1 MDCSFF
7 RNGKISFVRSMVNNG
22 ETSLLDAATCRGDQC
37 PQVVPQLV
45 AAQEEQPG
53 FPPAKADIIFRVFLD
68 LQAGQAGLSFS
79 PLDLNR
85 TSNSF
90 WHFLHWNS

>member
-1 MDCSFF
+1 MTKYHVCDL
-7 RNGKISFVRSMVNNG
+7 RQTMEKQHVR
-22 ETSLLDAATCRGDQC
+22 DAADRRIGQC

-45 AAQEEQPG
+45 AAQEEQPD

-79 PLDLNR
+79 SLVLNR

-90 WHFLHWNS
+90 WHFLHRNS